1 MSHASN
7 SGHPLVFQNGG
18 ASYTTGVTT
27 TGTPGTSGASVTFAV
42 PANAPAT
49 GLTYVCSVHGAGM
62 GSSITTVA
70 SAGPIDYNTETI
82 TISGHGLANGNEVT
96 YSNGGGTNIGG
107 LTTGTNYFVVGA
119 TTNTFQLAATSG
131 GAAINL
137 IAPAGSLGTNHSF
150 DLDIGSSHV
159 IRQDIGST
167 HQLQRVNFGNLDQT
181 VSGLVVTPD
190 IQDSYDVTVD
200 LIDPNDDNDATTVP
214 NVKIKVT
221 GTTSTTVHVH
231 ETLVVGSNVFRFG
244 ADDTAVKIEIIPQAY
259 NTPNFDIDNIYKKK
273 TVAEPLTNAPINNKG
288 IVVTE
293 ERFIFALGAG
303 GNSRKVQWCDKENN
317 TQWTPAVNN
326 ESGDIELATSGQVMG
341 GVRTRGVTLII
352 TDTDA
357 HMAQYIGPHMFIHF
371 NV

>member
-1 MSHASN
+1 M
-7 SGHPLVFQNGG
+7 FG
-18 ASYTTGVTT
+18 AWCRDGFT
-27 TGTPGTSGASVTFAV
+27 
-42 PANAPAT
+42 
-49 GLTYVCSVHGAGM
+49 
-62 GSSITTVA
+62 ITTVA

-119 TTNTFQLAATSG
+119 TTDTFKLAATSG

-137 IAPAGSLGTNHSF
+137 TAPAGSLGTNHSF

-167 HQLQRVNFGNLDQT
+167 HQLQRLNFGNLDQT

-214 NVKIKVT
+214 NVKINVT

-231 ETLVVGSNVFRFG
+231 ETLAVGSNVFRFG

-259 NTPNFDIDNIYKKK
+259 NTPNFDVDNISRKK

-317 TQWTPAVNN
+317 TQWTPAVTN
-326 ESGDIELATSGQVMG
+326 EAGDIELATSGQIMC
-341 GVRTRGVTLII
+341 GVRTRGVT
-352 TDTDA
+352 
-357 HMAQYIGPHMFIHF
+357 
-371 NV
+371 

>member
-1 MSHASN
+1 MLVN

-27 TGTPGTSGASVTFAV
+27 TGTAGTAGASVTFGV
-42 PANAPAT
+42 PASAPAS
-49 GLTYVCSVHGAGM
+49 GLFYVCSVHGAGM
-62 GSSITTVA
+62 GNTITTVA

-107 LTTGTNYFVVGA
+107 LTTGTKFFVVGA
-119 TTNTFQLAATSG
+119 TTNTLQLAATLG

-137 IAPAGSLGTNHSF
+137 TAPGASLGTNHSF

-167 HQLQRVNFGNLDQT
+167 HQLQRLNFGNLDQT

-200 LIDPNDDNDATTVP
+200 LIDPNDDSDASTVP

-231 ETLVVGSNVFRFG
+231 ETLAVGSNIFRFG

-259 NTPNFDIDNIYKKK
+259 NTPNFDVDNISLKKK
-273 TVAEPLTNAPINNKG
+273 TVAEPIANAPINNKG
-288 IVVTE
+288 ISCN
-293 ERFIFALGAG
+293 G
-303 GNSRKVQWCDKENN
+303 
-317 TQWTPAVNN
+317 
-326 ESGDIELATSGQVMG
+326 
-341 GVRTRGVTLII
+341 RTLYLCIRRWW
-352 TDTDA
+352 
-357 HMAQYIGPHMFIHF
+357 Q
-371 NV
+371 